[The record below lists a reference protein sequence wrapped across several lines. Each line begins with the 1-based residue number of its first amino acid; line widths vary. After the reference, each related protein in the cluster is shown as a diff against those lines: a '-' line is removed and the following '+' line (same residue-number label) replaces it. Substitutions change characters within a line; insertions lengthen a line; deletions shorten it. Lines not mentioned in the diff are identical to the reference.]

1 MKNLL
6 LEEKMKIIVS
16 EIEDEGLSI
25 AFDEPIESNSFLR
38 PVGDVKAEL
47 ALNRIDKELNIRG
60 NISVTV
66 TLQCSRCLAEFN
78 KAIDLDVDLTYL
90 PVEEMSRE
98 EIHEIGRDESE
109 VGYYKD
115 DEIDIADVVKE
126 QLLLNLPMKPLC
138 SDECKGLC
146 PVCGA
151 DLNLQSCNC
160 QKDEVDPRFSI
171 LKKLLSSRK
180 EN

>member
-1 MKNLL
+1 
-6 LEEKMKIIVS
+6 MKIIVS
-16 EIEDEGLSI
+16 EIEDEGLRI

-38 PVGDVKAEL
+38 PAGAVKAEL

-98 EIHEIGRDESE
+98 EIHEIARDESE
-109 VGYYKD
+109 IGYYRD
-115 DEIDIADVVKE
+115 DEIDISDVIKE

-138 SDECKGLC
+138 IDECKGLC
-146 PVCGA
+146 PVCGT
-151 DLNLQSCNC
+151 DLNLQQCNC
-160 QKDEVDPRFSI
+160 KTEDIDPRLSI

>member
-1 MKNLL
+1 ML
-6 LEEKMKIIVS
+6 LEEKMKITVS
-16 EIEDEGLSI
+16 EIEDEGLRVS
-25 AFDEPIESNSFLR
+25 FNEPIEGNSLAR
-38 PVGDVKAEL
+38 PMGDVKAEFFL
-47 ALNRIDKELNIRG
+47 TRKASELNISG
-60 NISVTV
+60 SISGRVC
-66 TLQCSRCLAEFN
+66 LQCSRCLIEFQR
-78 KAIDLDVDLTYL
+78 DLELSVDLTYL
-90 PVEEMSRE
+90 PIEEMSTE

-109 VGYYKD
+109 IGYYKD
-115 DEIDIADVVKE
+115 DEIDITDVVKE

-146 PVCGA
+146 PVCGT

-160 QKDEVDPRFSI
+160 KKDEIDPRLSI